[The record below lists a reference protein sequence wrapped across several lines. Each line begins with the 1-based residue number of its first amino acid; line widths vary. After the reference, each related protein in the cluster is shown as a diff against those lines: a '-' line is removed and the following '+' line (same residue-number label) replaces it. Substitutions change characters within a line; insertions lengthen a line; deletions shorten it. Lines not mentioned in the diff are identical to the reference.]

1 MMDAMIVAA
10 RSVHFASAIL
20 LFGGLLFVLAVATP
34 VWRDA
39 GRVIP
44 QHGRRHL
51 PRALVYGAC
60 TLAASVISG
69 VVWLAGEAAIMS
81 GTPLAQAINA
91 DTIGL
96 VLGRTEFGRLWV
108 LRFVLALALGA
119 LLLSI
124 GRSADEKRR
133 LRIAVGAVLVAAA
146 YLASLAWAGH
156 AAAGQA
162 SGRYVQ
168 IVSDVVHLLAAG
180 AWLGALP
187 GLVFLLGGAQP
198 LETTTRM
205 VRRFSTLG
213 AMSVSALVLSGLGNS
228 WYLVGTV
235 PALVGTDYGQVL
247 LMKLALFAAMV
258 ALAAVNRLSLTA
270 RLKVQDPSS
279 PEALRSLRRNASLEI
294 AAGIIVIAIVGVL
307 GIKVPAAHQSPVWPF
322 DYTLSWQAAQ
332 QSFAAGAA
340 VILAGIGACGA
351 VGVAV
356 SGVLR
361 NRLRVAIAGL
371 GAITA
376 GAATCI
382 WLLAVPAYPTT
393 YAEAPIR
400 YSTDSIVRGASL
412 YTQSCSVCHGPHGR
426 GDGPAALS
434 LSTVP
439 TDLAAHASGHRVGE
453 LFWWIAHGIPR
464 TPMPGFAPR
473 LSDAEIWDLVQFL
486 RAQSDAEAATA
497 LSNHVQPWRSAI
509 VAPDFTFE
517 LAGQGQESLSQ
528 QRGISITLLVLYAL
542 PESLPYL
549 RALAAET
556 PAFGETGVRVIA
568 MPLSETAPSADA
580 GPRSDGGSIVAI
592 TSANVT
598 TAYAMFARQDIDAP
612 SAAPATVTFLIDRQ
626 GYLRARWIGVP
637 DSLPERM
644 AEAIDQAELLR
655 RERQRAPLPAGHA
668 H

>member
-1 MMDAMIVAA
+1 MIVAA
-10 RSVHFASAIL
+10 RTVHFASAIL
-20 LFGGLLFVLAVATP
+20 LFGGLLFVVAVATP

-39 GRVIP
+39 DRVTPGR
-44 QHGRRHL
+44 GRRHL
-51 PRALVYGAC
+51 PTALVYGAW
-60 TLAASVISG
+60 TIAASVISG
-69 VVWLAGEAAIMS
+69 VIWLAAEAAIMS
-81 GTPLAQAINA
+81 GTPLARAINA

-96 VLGRTEFGRLWV
+96 VLGKTEFGRLWV
-108 LRFVLALALGA
+108 LRFFLAMALGA

-124 GRSADEKRR
+124 VRSANEQRR

-156 AAAGQA
+156 AAAGQG

-198 LETTTRM
+198 LEATAQM

-213 AMSVSALVLSGLGNS
+213 AVSVSALVVSGLGNG
-228 WYLVGTV
+228 WYLVGGV
-235 PALVGTDYGQVL
+235 PALIGTDYGHL
-247 LMKLALFAAMV
+247 LLVKLALFAAMV
-258 ALAAVNRLSLTA
+258 VLAAVNRFSLTA
-270 RLKVQDPSS
+270 RLKVQDPSN
-279 PEALRSLRRNASLEI
+279 PLALCSLRRNATLEI
-294 AAGIIVIAIVGVL
+294 AAGIIVITIVGVL

-322 DYTLSWQAAQ
+322 DYTLSWRAAQ
-332 QSFAAGAA
+332 QSFAVGAA
-340 VILAGIGACGA
+340 VVATGIGACVAAVVAVSGMLRNWRRPGIAGIGAILA
-351 VGVAV
+351 
-356 SGVLR
+356 S
-361 NRLRVAIAGL
+361 
-371 GAITA
+371 
-376 GAATCI
+376 AATGT

-400 YSTDSIVRGASL
+400 YATDSIVRGANL

-434 LSTVP
+434 LSIMP

-453 LFWWIAHGIPR
+453 LFWWIAHGIPV

-486 RAQSDAEAATA
+486 RAQSDAEAATV

-517 LAGQGQESLSQ
+517 LAGQGQVSLSQ
-528 QRGISITLLVLYAL
+528 HRGSSPTLLVLYTL
-542 PESLPYL
+542 PQSLPYL

-556 PAFGETGVRVIA
+556 PAFGEIGVRVIA
-568 MPLSETAPSADA
+568 IPLSATAPSADA
-580 GPRSDGGSIVAI
+580 EPRGDGGSIVAI
-592 TSANVT
+592 TSADVIS
-598 TAYAMFARQDIDAP
+598 AYAMFARRDIDAA
-612 SAAPATVTFLIDRQ
+612 SAAPAPVAFLIDRQ

-637 DSLPERM
+637 DSLPDRT
-644 AEAIDQAELLR
+644 AETIDQAELLR
-655 RERQRAPLPAGHA
+655 RERQRAPLPPGHM

>member
-1 MMDAMIVAA
+1 MIVAA

-20 LFGGLLFVLAVATP
+20 LFGGLLFVLTVAPP
-34 VWRDA
+34 VWRGAD
-39 GRVIP
+39 RVSP
-44 QHGRRHL
+44 RRGRRHL
-51 PRALVYGAC
+51 PAALGYGAW
-60 TLAASVISG
+60 TLVASVISG
-69 VVWLAGEAAIMS
+69 AIWLAAEAAIMS

-108 LRFVLALALGA
+108 LRFVLALTLGA

-124 GRSADEKRR
+124 GRPANERRR
-133 LRIAVGAVLVAAA
+133 LRVAVVAVLVAAA

-162 SGRYVQ
+162 SARYVQ
-168 IVSDVVHLLAAG
+168 IVSDVVHLVAAG

-187 GLVFLLGGAQP
+187 GLVFLLGGARP
-198 LETTTRM
+198 LEAAARM

-213 AMSVSALVLSGLGNS
+213 AVSVSALVLSGLGNG
-228 WYLVGTV
+228 WYLVGGV
-235 PALVGTDYGQVL
+235 PALIGTDYGQLL
-247 LMKLALFAAMV
+247 LMKLVLFAAMV

-270 RLKVQDPSS
+270 RLTDRELSNRA
-279 PEALRSLRRNASLEI
+279 ALRSLRRNATLEI
-294 AAGIIVIAIVGVL
+294 AAGIIVVAIVGML

-332 QSFAAGAA
+332 QSFAVGAA
-340 VILAGIGACGA
+340 VVVIGIGACVAA
-351 VGVAV
+351 VVAV
-356 SGVLR
+356 SGMLR
-361 NRLRVAIAGL
+361 NWRLGITGL
-371 GAITA
+371 GAILASAAA
-376 GAATCI
+376 GA

-393 YAEAPIR
+393 YAEAPVR
-400 YSTDSIVRGASL
+400 YTADSIVRGANL
-412 YTQSCSVCHGPHGR
+412 YTHSCNICHGPYGR
-426 GDGPAALS
+426 GDGPAARS
-434 LSTVP
+434 LPIVP

-453 LFWWIAHGIPR
+453 LFWWIAHGIPG
-464 TPMPGFAPR
+464 TPMPGFTSR

-497 LSNHVQPWRSAI
+497 LNNHVQPWRFAI

-528 QRGISITLLVLYAL
+528 RRGSSITLLVLYAL
-542 PESLPYL
+542 PQSLPYL

-556 PAFGETGVRVIA
+556 SAFGESGVRVIA
-568 MPLSETAPSADA
+568 MPMSATAPSADA
-580 GPRSDGGSIVAI
+580 EQMGDGGSIVAI
-592 TSANVT
+592 TSANVIT
-598 TAYAMFARQDIDAP
+598 TYAMFARRDIDAP
-612 SAAPATVTFLIDRQ
+612 NAAPATVAFLIDRQ

-637 DSLPERM
+637 DSLPDRL
-644 AEAIDQAELLR
+644 AEAIDQAQLLR
-655 RERQRAPLPAGHA
+655 RERQRAPLPAGHL

>member
-1 MMDAMIVAA
+1 MIVAA

-51 PRALVYGAC
+51 PRALVYGAW
-60 TLAASVISG
+60 TLVASVISG

-91 DTIGL
+91 DTIGR

-213 AMSVSALVLSGLGNS
+213 AVSIGALVLSGLGNG

-270 RLKVQDPSS
+270 RLKVQDPSN

-294 AAGIIVIAIVGVL
+294 AAGIIVVAIVGVL

-322 DYTLSWQAAQ
+322 DYTLSWRAAQ
-332 QSFAAGAA
+332 QSFAVGAA
-340 VILAGIGACGA
+340 VVATGIGACVAAVVAVSGMLRNWRRPGIAGIGAILA
-351 VGVAV
+351 
-356 SGVLR
+356 S
-361 NRLRVAIAGL
+361 
-371 GAITA
+371 
-376 GAATCI
+376 AATGT

-400 YSTDSIVRGASL
+400 YATDSIVRGASL

-528 QRGISITLLVLYAL
+528 RRGSSITLLVLYAL
-542 PESLPYL
+542 PQSLPYL
-549 RALAAET
+549 RALAAQT
-556 PAFGETGVRVIA
+556 SVLGETGVRVNPSACSCTWARTRRGLVTGWAGFSSSREGILVLA
-568 MPLSETAPSADA
+568 SMCQNLTCARPSRPLSPTRRFTA
-580 GPRSDGGSIVAI
+580 V
-592 TSANVT
+592 
-598 TAYAMFARQDIDAP
+598 
-612 SAAPATVTFLIDRQ
+612 AAPVVVLTV
-626 GYLRARWIGVP
+626 
-637 DSLPERM
+637 
-644 AEAIDQAELLR
+644 
-655 RERQRAPLPAGHA
+655 
-668 H
+668 

>member
-1 MMDAMIVAA
+1 
-10 RSVHFASAIL
+10 
-20 LFGGLLFVLAVATP
+20 
-34 VWRDA
+34 
-39 GRVIP
+39 
-44 QHGRRHL
+44 
-51 PRALVYGAC
+51 
-60 TLAASVISG
+60 
-69 VVWLAGEAAIMS
+69 MS

-124 GRSADEKRR
+124 GRSANEKRR
-133 LRIAVGAVLVAAA
+133 LLIAVGAALVAAA

-187 GLVFLLGGAQP
+187 GLVFLLGAAQP
-198 LETTTRM
+198 LETTARM

-213 AMSVSALVLSGLGNS
+213 AVSVSALVLSGLGNS

-270 RLKVQDPSS
+270 RLKVQDPSN
-279 PEALRSLRRNASLEI
+279 PGALRSLRRNASLEI
-294 AAGIIVIAIVGVL
+294 AAGIIVVAIVGVL

-322 DYTLSWQAAQ
+322 DYALSWQAAR
-332 QSFAAGAA
+332 QSFAVGAA
-340 VILAGIGACGA
+340 VVVIGIGACVAA
-351 VGVAV
+351 VVAIG
-356 SGVLR
+356 GVLR
-361 NRLRVAIAGL
+361 NRQRLGIAALAAILAS
-371 GAITA
+371 AA
-376 GAATCI
+376 AAT
-382 WLLAVPAYPTT
+382 WLLAVPAFPTT
-393 YAEAPIR
+393 YAAAPVS
-400 YSTDSIVRGASL
+400 YTTDSIVRGASL
-412 YTQSCSVCHGPHGR
+412 YVQSCSVCHGPYGR

-434 LSTVP
+434 LPIMP

-453 LFWWIAHGIPR
+453 LFWWVAHGIPG
-464 TPMPGFAPR
+464 TPMPGFTSR

-497 LSNHVQPWRSAI
+497 LSNHVQPWRFAI

-528 QRGISITLLVLYAL
+528 RRGTSITLLVLYAL
-542 PESLPYL
+542 PQSLPYL

-556 PAFGETGVRVIA
+556 SALGETGVRVIA
-568 MPLSETAPSADA
+568 MPLSATAPSADA
-580 GPRSDGGSIVAI
+580 EPRGDGGSIIAI
-592 TSANVT
+592 MSANVIS
-598 TAYAMFARQDIDAP
+598 AYTMFARRDIGAP
-612 SAAPATVTFLIDRQ
+612 STAPATVTFLIDRQ

-637 DSLPERM
+637 DSLPDRM

-655 RERQRAPLPAGHA
+655 RERQRAPLPAGHL

>member
-10 RSVHFASAIL
+10 RTVHFASAIL
-20 LFGGLLFVLAVATP
+20 LFGGLLFVLTVAPP

-39 GRVIP
+39 DRVSP
-44 QHGRRHL
+44 RRGRRHL
-51 PRALVYGAC
+51 PTALVYGAW
-60 TLAASVISG
+60 TLVASVISG
-69 VVWLAGEAAIMS
+69 VIWLAAEAAIMS

-108 LRFVLALALGA
+108 FRFVLALTLGA

-124 GRSADEKRR
+124 GRSANEKRR
-133 LRIAVGAVLVAAA
+133 LRIAVGAVLAAAA

-156 AAAGQA
+156 ATGGQA

-198 LETTTRM
+198 LEAAAQM

-213 AMSVSALVLSGLGNS
+213 AVSVSALFLSGLGNG
-228 WYLVGTV
+228 WYLVGGV
-235 PALVGTDYGQVL
+235 PALIGTDYGQL
-247 LMKLALFAAMV
+247 LLVKLALFAAMV

-270 RLKVQDPSS
+270 RLTVQDLSNRA
-279 PEALRSLRRNASLEI
+279 ALRSLRRNATLEI
-294 AAGIIVIAIVGVL
+294 AAGTIVVAIVGML
-307 GIKVPAAHQSPVWPF
+307 GIKVPAAHQSPIWPF

-332 QSFAAGAA
+332 QSFAVGAA
-340 VILAGIGACGA
+340 VVVIGIGACVAA
-351 VGVAV
+351 VVAV
-356 SGVLR
+356 SGMLR
-361 NRLRVAIAGL
+361 NWRLGMAGL
-371 GAITA
+371 GAILASAAA
-376 GAATCI
+376 GA

-393 YAEAPIR
+393 YAEAPVR
-400 YSTDSIVRGASL
+400 YTTDSIVRGANL
-412 YTQSCSVCHGPHGR
+412 YRQNCSVCHGAYGR

-434 LSTVP
+434 LSITP
-439 TDLAAHASGHRVGE
+439 TDLAAHASGHRAGE
-453 LFWWIAHGIPR
+453 LFWWTAHGIPG
-464 TPMPGFAPR
+464 TPMPGFMSR
-473 LSDAEIWDLVQFL
+473 LSDAEVWDLVQFL

-497 LSNHVQPWRSAI
+497 LSNQVQPWRFAI

-528 QRGISITLLVLYAL
+528 RRGSSITLLVLYAL
-542 PESLPYL
+542 PQSLPYL

-556 PAFGETGVRVIA
+556 STFGESGVRVIA
-568 MPLSETAPSADA
+568 MPLSATAPSADA
-580 GPRSDGGSIVAI
+580 EPMGDGGSIVAI
-592 TSANVT
+592 TSANVIT
-598 TAYAMFARQDIDAP
+598 TYAMFARRDIDAP
-612 SAAPATVTFLIDRQ
+612 NAALATVAFLIDRQ

-637 DSLPERM
+637 DSLPDRL

-655 RERQRAPLPAGHA
+655 RERQRAPLPAGHL

>member
-10 RSVHFASAIL
+10 RTVHFASAIL
-20 LFGGLLFVLAVATP
+20 LFGGLLFVLTVAPP

-39 GRVIP
+39 DRVSP
-44 QHGRRHL
+44 RRGRRHL
-51 PRALVYGAC
+51 PTALVYGAW
-60 TLAASVISG
+60 TLVASVISG
-69 VVWLAGEAAIMS
+69 VIWLAAEAAIMS

-108 LRFVLALALGA
+108 LRFVLALTLGA

-124 GRSADEKRR
+124 VRSANEKRR

-156 AAAGQA
+156 ATAGQA
-162 SGRYVQ
+162 SGGYVQ

-187 GLVFLLGGAQP
+187 GLVFLLGDAQP
-198 LETTTRM
+198 LDAAAQM

-213 AMSVSALVLSGLGNS
+213 AVSVSALVLSGLGNG
-228 WYLVGTV
+228 WYLVGGV
-235 PALVGTDYGQVL
+235 PALIGTDYGQL
-247 LMKLALFAAMV
+247 LLVKLALFAAMV
-258 ALAAVNRLSLTA
+258 ALAAVNRLSLAAQLT
-270 RLKVQDPSS
+270 VQDLSS
-279 PEALRSLRRNASLEI
+279 RAALRSLRRNATLEI
-294 AAGIIVIAIVGVL
+294 AAGIIVVAIVGML

-322 DYTLSWQAAQ
+322 AYTLSWQAAQ
-332 QSFAAGAA
+332 QSFAVGAA
-340 VILAGIGACGA
+340 VVVIGIGACVA
-351 VGVAV
+351 AIVAV
-356 SGVLR
+356 SGMLR
-361 NRLRVAIAGL
+361 NWRLGIAGL
-371 GAITA
+371 GAILA
-376 GAATCI
+376 GAAAGA

-393 YAEAPIR
+393 YAEAPVR
-400 YSTDSIVRGASL
+400 YTTDSIVRGANL
-412 YTQSCSVCHGPHGR
+412 YRQNCSICHGLYGR

-434 LSTVP
+434 LSITP

-453 LFWWIAHGIPR
+453 LFWWIAQGIPG
-464 TPMPGFAPR
+464 TPMPGFTSR
-473 LSDAEIWDLVQFL
+473 LSDAEVWDLVQFL

-497 LSNHVQPWRSAI
+497 LSNHVQPWRFAI

-528 QRGISITLLVLYAL
+528 RRGSSITLLVLYAL
-542 PESLPYL
+542 PQSLPYL

-556 PAFGETGVRVIA
+556 SAFGESGVRVIA
-568 MPLSETAPSADA
+568 MPLSATAPSADA
-580 GPRSDGGSIVAI
+580 EPMGDGGSIVAI
-592 TSANVT
+592 TSANVIT
-598 TAYAMFARQDIDAP
+598 TYAMFARRDIDAP
-612 SAAPATVTFLIDRQ
+612 NAATVAFLIDRQ

-637 DSLPERM
+637 DSLPDRL

-655 RERQRAPLPAGHA
+655 RERQRAPLPAGHL